1 MRGDDDDDGDD
12 DAVDADDDLPDRED
26 GVPGDC
32 WIRRSRLPLRSM
44 VRVSVCVFC
53 FVNCSYVFFFKESST
68 LLHNELSRDV
78 NFCCSCLLEL

>member
-44 VRVSVCVFC
+44 VCVCVCVRVLFC
-53 FVNCSYVFFFKESST
+53 Q
-68 LLHNELSRDV
+68 L
-78 NFCCSCLLEL
+78 

>member
-44 VRVSVCVFC
+44 VCACSV
-53 FVNCSYVFFFKESST
+53 
-68 LLHNELSRDV
+68 LSIVAMYSFSR
-78 NFCCSCLLEL
+78 NHRLYSIMNLAGM

>member
-44 VRVSVCVFC
+44 VCACSVLSIVAT
-53 FVNCSYVFFFKESST
+53 VFFFKESST

>member
-44 VRVSVCVFC
+44 VCACVCVRVLFC
-53 FVNCSYVFFFKESST
+53 Q
-68 LLHNELSRDV
+68 L
-78 NFCCSCLLEL
+78 

>member
-32 WIRRSRLPLRSM
+32 WIR
-44 VRVSVCVFC
+44 RVSVCVFC

>member
-32 WIRRSRLPLRSM
+32 WIRRSRLPL
-44 VRVSVCVFC
+44 CVFC

-78 NFCCSCLLEL
+78 KFC

>member
-44 VRVSVCVFC
+44 VCACVCTRNMVLPIVAMYSF
-53 FVNCSYVFFFKESST
+53 
-68 LLHNELSRDV
+68 SR
-78 NFCCSCLLEL
+78 NHRLYSIMNLAGM